1 MPKPANYFRI
11 GLFIIVAAVIFVAGL
26 LIFGAGQFF
35 KKQVMFETY
44 VRGTVQGVDIGSPV
58 KFRGVQIGQVTWVG
72 FSFNTYPQEM
82 KANNREN
89 FVIIRMKVDREI
101 FPNMFDEN
109 LQPILDRGVQNG
121 LRVRIEP
128 QGITGMNYLEINF
141 LKDPNQFPVLAFDW
155 RPEYYYIPSAPG
167 ELANILDSVNNM
179 MRELEKLNL
188 ADLQGGLEQLLTNLN
203 KAITGAEIEKLSTG
217 LQTLMSQIDQALA
230 SAKLGPLSDEARVLM
245 SGLQK
250 SNDELQKVLKNIEP
264 ATRFNPEEIKAV
276 VRNLADTTANLEQ
289 FSSSIKQR
297 PSSLLWGS
305 PPKPKPEPTP
315 TPKKRRN

>member
-1 MPKPANYFRI
+1 MSKSANYFRI
-11 GLFIIVAAVIFVAGL
+11 GLFIIIGVIILVAGL
-26 LIFGAGQFF
+26 MVFGAGQFF
-35 KKQVMFETY
+35 KKKVTFETY

-58 KFRGVQIGQVTWVG
+58 KFRGVQIGQVTWIG
-72 FSFNTYPQEM
+72 FSFNTYPQD
-82 KANNREN
+82 KVNNREN
-89 FVIIRMKVDREI
+89 FVIIRMQVDKEI
-101 FPNMFDEN
+101 FPNMFGEN

-141 LKDPNQFPVLAFDW
+141 LKDPTQFPVLAFDW

-188 ADLQGGLEQLLTNLN
+188 ADIQGGLDDLLKNLN

-217 LQTLMSQIDQALA
+217 LQSLLTQLEQAIS
-230 SAKLGPLSDEARVLM
+230 SAKLGPLSDEARALM
-245 SGLQK
+245 AGLQK
-250 SNDELQKVLKNIEP
+250 SNEELQKVLKNVEP
-264 ATRFNPEEIKAV
+264 ATRFNPEEVKAV
-276 VRNLADTTANLEQ
+276 VRNLADTTANLEA

-315 TPKKRRN
+315 TPKRQRR

>member
-1 MPKPANYFRI
+1 MSKSANYFRI
-11 GLFIIVAAVIFVAGL
+11 GLFIIAGVAILVAGL
-26 LIFGAGQFF
+26 MIFGAGQFF
-35 KKQVMFETY
+35 KKKVIFETY
-44 VRGTVQGVDIGSPV
+44 VRGTVQGVDVGSPV

-72 FSFNTYPQEM
+72 FSFNTYPQE
-82 KANNREN
+82 KVNNREN
-89 FVIIRMKVDREI
+89 FVIIRMQVDKEI
-101 FPNMFDEN
+101 FPNMFGEN

-141 LKDPNQFPVLAFDW
+141 LKDPAQFAVLAFDW

-188 ADLQGGLEQLLTNLN
+188 ADIQGGLTDLLKNLN
-203 KAITGAEIEKLSTG
+203 KAITGAELDKISTN
-217 LQTLMSQIDQALA
+217 LQALITQIDQAVA
-230 SAKLGPLSDEARVLM
+230 SAKLGPLSDDARSLM
-245 SGLQK
+245 AGLQK
-250 SNDELQKVLKNIEP
+250 SNEELQKVLKNVEP
-264 ATRFNPEEIKAV
+264 ATRFNPEEVKAV
-276 VRNLADTTANLEQ
+276 VRNLADATANLEA

-315 TPKKRRN
+315 TPKRERR